1 MQGNISKLD
10 AHLSA
15 INQRISQQAACIHDL
30 EQRVVSLETSE
41 PNGQIEKLQ
50 RLEEHVNYL
59 ERKQRE
65 RNIRLIGI
73 PENQYENCYDI
84 VVSIIQELQ
93 VYADVEVAHRTGRSG
108 QQQPRHIIARV
119 TSVQGKLDILRAQKH
134 FLKNKAYFFVEDL
147 TKKDYETKRAL
158 KPVIDKAR
166 HEGKRWRF
174 RDGKLYVNGE
184 HIVSSSVHTTD
195 RPVTSMETTEDY
207 GASSQSIESPHQ
219 VFTSTS
225 TLVHSSQNPNQQ
237 LPHPSPAHQT
247 AQQCDQ
253 KRQHIIDQHQQ
264 RQQQQDHPLQQQERQ
279 QHGQQQQG
287 QQQQQQ
293 QQGQPQQYHPAPRFT
308 REPYSH
314 PQHHSDRF
322 ITQQRAPSPQLS
334 HPPPHSA
341 SGPAQ
346 HCPRP
351 PQAPQAWR
359 QPLQYQADVAP
370 RQTRPPFNPRSR

>member
-1 MQGNISKLD
+1 M
-10 AHLSA
+10 
-15 INQRISQQAACIHDL
+15 
-30 EQRVVSLETSE
+30 
-41 PNGQIEKLQ
+41 
-50 RLEEHVNYL
+50 
-59 ERKQRE
+59 
-65 RNIRLIGI
+65 IGI

-184 HIVSSSVHTTD
+184 HIVSSSVHTTA
-195 RPVTSMETTEDY
+195 RPVTNMETAEDY
-207 GASSQSIESPHQ
+207 GASSQSIEPPHQ

-225 TLVHSSQNPNQQ
+225 TLTLVHSSQNPNQQ

-247 AQQCDQ
+247 EQQYQ

-264 RQQQQDHPLQQQERQ
+264 QQQQQDRPLQQQERQ

-287 QQQQQQ
+287 QQ
-293 QQGQPQQYHPAPRFT
+293 QQYHPAPRFT

-322 ITQQRAPSPQLS
+322 ITQQRAPSPQLL
-334 HPPPHSA
+334 HQPPDSA

-359 QPLQYQADVAP
+359 QPLQYQADLAP

>member
-15 INQRISQQAACIHDL
+15 INQRISQQAASIHDL

-50 RLEEHVNYL
+50 RLEKHVNYL

-73 PENQYENCYDI
+73 PESQYENCYDI

-108 QQQPRHIIARV
+108 QQPRHIIARV

-166 HEGKRWRF
+166 YEGKRCRF

-184 HIVSSSVHTTD
+184 HLVSNSVHTTA
-195 RPVTSMETTEDY
+195 RPVTTMETAEDY
-207 GASSQSIESPHQ
+207 GASSQFIESPHQ

-247 AQQCDQ
+247 GQQYDQ
-253 KRQHIIDQHQQ
+253 KQQHIIDQHQQ
-264 RQQQQDHPLQQQERQ
+264 RRQQQDRPLQQQERQ
-279 QHGQQQQG
+279 QHGQQQG
-287 QQQQQQ
+287 QQ
-293 QQGQPQQYHPAPRFT
+293 QQYHPAPRFT

-314 PQHHSDRF
+314 PQHHSERF

-341 SGPAQ
+341 SGLLSTAPDHHKHHKHGDIPYSTKQMWHLARLDRLSIQDPGRKMAKAQ
-346 HCPRP
+346 
-351 PQAPQAWR
+351 
-359 QPLQYQADVAP
+359 LQK
-370 RQTRPPFNPRSR
+370 

>member
-1 MQGNISKLD
+1 MH
-10 AHLSA
+10 A
-15 INQRISQQAACIHDL
+15 
-30 EQRVVSLETSE
+30 E
-41 PNGQIEKLQ
+41 
-50 RLEEHVNYL
+50 
-59 ERKQRE
+59 
-65 RNIRLIGI
+65 
-73 PENQYENCYDI
+73 
-84 VVSIIQELQ
+84 
-93 VYADVEVAHRTGRSG
+93 VEVAHRTGRPG

-147 TKKDYETKRAL
+147 TKKDYEIKRAL

-184 HIVSSSVHTTD
+184 HIVSSSVHTTVC
-195 RPVTSMETTEDY
+195 PVTSMETAEDY

-219 VFTSTS
+219 AFTSTS
-225 TLVHSSQNPNQQ
+225 TSVHSSQDPNQQ
-237 LPHPSPAHQT
+237 LSHPSPVQQT
-247 AQQCDQ
+247 EQQYDQ
-253 KRQHIIDQHQQ
+253 NRQHLTDQHQQ
-264 RQQQQDHPLQQQERQ
+264 RQQQQDRPLQQQEQQRQ
-279 QHGQQQQG
+279 GQQQQG

-293 QQGQPQQYHPAPRFT
+293 QQGHQQQQQQGQQQQYHPAPRFT

-314 PQHHSDRF
+314 PPHHSDRF
-322 ITQQRAPSPQLS
+322 IKSQRAPSPQLS

-341 SGPAQ
+341 CGPAQ

-351 PQAPQAWR
+351 PQGPQAWR
-359 QPLQYQADVAP
+359 QPLQSQTDVAP